1 MYLHDKKLIYSAIRC
16 TTSCLFIYWRGNCC
30 GSLSLAEKFDREDL
44 IPCEIV
50 NFFCNSFLNLQYTLW
65 YTKIMVFIIYGRQII
80 TITIIRQRKK
90 ENTNLKR
97 KRKISDIIT
106 PEISLLFTVILIQTS
121 LSFLYSTILFTTSFI
136 LFLAPFSNDF

>member
-1 MYLHDKKLIYSAIRC
+1 
-16 TTSCLFIYWRGNCC
+16 
-30 GSLSLAEKFDREDL
+30 
-44 IPCEIV
+44 
-50 NFFCNSFLNLQYTLW
+50 
-65 YTKIMVFIIYGRQII
+65 MVFIIYGRQII